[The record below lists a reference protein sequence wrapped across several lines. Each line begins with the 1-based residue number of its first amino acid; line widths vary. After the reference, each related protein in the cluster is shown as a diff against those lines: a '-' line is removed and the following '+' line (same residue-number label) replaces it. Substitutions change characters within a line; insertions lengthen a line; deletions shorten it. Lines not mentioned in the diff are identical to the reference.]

1 MTDPSAIDKLLA
13 QARSMRS
20 TGSRSRTS
28 PMKSPG
34 GRSSSTSD
42 HSSNAWAMATCPAP
56 S

>member
-13 QARSMRS
+13 QARSNLDRV
-20 TGSRSRTS
+20 RSRTS
-28 PMKSPG
+28 PMKSPK

-42 HSSNAWAMATCPAP
+42 HSSSAGAMESCPAP